1 MQRFKVCISLHRPVL
16 LFPIQDK
23 CVNVKNVV
31 IFNPQLLLY
40 FDRNNRS
47 IFIISCLH
55 IILRFDDSICPFMG
69 IIINYLG
76 RKLKKLKYIFEIV
89 KLFRKDFIKICLQVL
104 IHFVYVILLKS
115 YFLFQIK
122 SATYLV
128 EIFNL

>member
-1 MQRFKVCISLHRPVL
+1 M
-16 LFPIQDK
+16 
-23 CVNVKNVV
+23 

-128 EIFNL
+128 EIFNLWNCINFIWNRLEQFGTFQFCFPTVEL